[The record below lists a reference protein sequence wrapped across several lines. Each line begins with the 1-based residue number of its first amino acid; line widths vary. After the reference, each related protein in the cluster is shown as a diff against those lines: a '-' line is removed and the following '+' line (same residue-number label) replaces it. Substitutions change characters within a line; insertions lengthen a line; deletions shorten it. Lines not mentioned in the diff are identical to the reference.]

1 MNLIIKKTDD
11 YETAFKI
18 AKQLPDFFNKKGLE
32 QIKKDTKSHILFGA
46 FLNDILVAFV
56 TYNEINQFVV
66 EMSWLAVS
74 PDHQAKGIGTKLI
87 EETLSQLGKTYKVC
101 EVKTLAKTDLNE
113 PYEKTRKF
121 YEKLAFM
128 PLDIIDPYPGWEDN
142 PCQIYIK
149 FIEKMRTDDGKS
161 GY

>member
-11 YETAFKI
+11 HKTAFKI
-18 AKQLPDFFNKKGLE
+18 AKQLPDFFNEKGLE
-32 QIKKDTKSHILFGA
+32 QIKKDTKSHMLFGA

-56 TYNEINQFVV
+56 TYNAINQFVV
-66 EMSWLAVS
+66 EMSWLAVL
-74 PDHQAKGIGTKLI
+74 PDHQARGIGTKLV
-87 EETLSQLGKTYKVC
+87 EETLSQLGKAYKAC
-101 EVKTLAKTDLNE
+101 EVKTLAKTAPYE

-128 PLDIIDPYPGWEDN
+128 PIDIIDPYPGWEDN

-149 FIEKMRTDDGKS
+149 FIGN
-161 GY
+161 